1 MFDFEMLAIAYAADL
16 QIKTWVWFDLANDCS
31 RLIAVLEV
39 DQARVVLLGR
49 SFNRKRTS
57 HKMNI
62 SLPAWWQTDNGKG
75 DKC

>member
-1 MFDFEMLAIAYAADL
+1 M
-16 QIKTWVWFDLANDCS
+16 
-31 RLIAVLEV
+31 EV

-62 SLPAWWQTDNGKG
+62 SLPAWWQTDNGEG
-75 DKC
+75 DKCLISAIMWRNLMGSMEIIEEEGREER

>member
-1 MFDFEMLAIAYAADL
+1 M
-16 QIKTWVWFDLANDCS
+16 
-31 RLIAVLEV
+31 EV

-62 SLPAWWQTDNGKG
+62 SLPAWWQTKNGEG
-75 DKC
+75 DKCLLSAIMWHNLMGSMEIIEEEGREER